1 MMQVH
6 ESVVILDSDAQD
18 VFQNLVDN
26 SSLQDIVTLLNEL
39 GVDNDKLKGA
49 VYGWALNEAGLY

>member
-1 MMQVH
+1 MQVH